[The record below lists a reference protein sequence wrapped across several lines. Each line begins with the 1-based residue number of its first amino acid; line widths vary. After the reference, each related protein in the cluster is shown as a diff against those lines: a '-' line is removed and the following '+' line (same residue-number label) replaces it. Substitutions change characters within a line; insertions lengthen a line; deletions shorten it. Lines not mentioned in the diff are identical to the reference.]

1 MDRMFIEAFEGS
13 NGKAEVFEVVSKDA
27 SGVERVE
34 YEIIF
39 GDQRQVVPSMGE
51 ASVLASELAGD
62 TRFLRPDQVHD

>member
-34 YEIIF
+34 YEILF
-39 GDQRQVVPSMGE
+39 GEKREVVPSMGE

-62 TRFLRPDQVHD
+62 TRFMRPDQVHD